1 MTGSTTKVN
10 PRARGRQMA
19 IRFESTAVDTDWR
32 LGATRL
38 DLQPD
43 GER

>member
-32 LGATRL
+32 LGAPRL